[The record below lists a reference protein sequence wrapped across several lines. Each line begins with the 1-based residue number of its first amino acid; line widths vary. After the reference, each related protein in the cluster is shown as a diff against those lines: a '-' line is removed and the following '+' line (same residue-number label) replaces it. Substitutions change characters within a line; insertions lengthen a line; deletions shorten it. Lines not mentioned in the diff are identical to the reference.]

1 MDLLTVSISI
11 GLGVALF
18 LSELFGMAGAG
29 LVVPGYLALHLTN
42 PVLVAATIVAGL
54 AAYVFVRALGSIMII
69 FGRRRTVLM
78 ILAGYLAGMG
88 ARYLVDVTGLAANHG
103 TGELTVIGFIIPGLI
118 AVWIDRRGIIES
130 LSSLVIASV
139 IVRLILILA
148 FGQRLLP

>member
-1 MDLLTVSISI
+1 MDLLTVSIGI

-42 PVLVAATIVAGL
+42 PIVVAATILAGL
-54 AAYVFVRALGSIMII
+54 VAYIVIRTLGSIMII
-69 FGRRRTVLM
+69 FGRRRTVAM

-88 ARYLVDVTGLAANHG
+88 ARYLIEVAGVSISRG

-118 AVWIDRRGIIES
+118 AVWIDRRGILES
-130 LSSLVIASV
+130 LSSLIIASV
-139 IVRLILILA
+139 IVRLILILVL
-148 FGQRLLP
+148 GQRLLP